1 MAQAFESV
9 KSFINRIKELIPD
22 AKQIRCLFNQFTVS
36 KFGKITVKPVF
47 IIVNQAKIEFAKLN
61 YVCPDI
67 WINTSKSQEALH
79 LNHDSAYELVISTD
93 EKHYTRTADGSEI
106 TFYPHSIRQLENKN
120 IIKKVKSASEEDLN
134 QIL

>member
-9 KSFINRIKELIPD
+9 KTFINRIKELIPD

-47 IIVNQAKIEFAKLN
+47 IIVNQAKIT
-61 YVCPDI
+61 CPDI

-79 LNHDSAYELVISTD
+79 LTHESAYELVISTD
-93 EKHYTRTADGSEI
+93 EKRYTRTQDGAEI
-106 TFYPHSIRQLENKN
+106 TFYPHSIRQIENKN
-120 IIKKVKSASEEDLN
+120 IIKKIKSASEEDLN